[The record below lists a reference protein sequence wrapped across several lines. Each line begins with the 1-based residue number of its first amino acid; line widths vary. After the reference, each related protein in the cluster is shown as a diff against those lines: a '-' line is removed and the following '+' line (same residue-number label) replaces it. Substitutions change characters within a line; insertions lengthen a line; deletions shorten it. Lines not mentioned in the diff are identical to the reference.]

1 VVRAVGDGRCG
12 WAVCAE
18 RGTTRNAT
26 RQLPRGEAQHLTA
39 AAEGRRGLLRQRI
52 STSRFCFGALG
63 VSSERTMRAPRPSA
77 TSRAGSRCKPSPRAR
92 TKQRARTHTA
102 AHARCSA
109 HHHERR
115 TPSTRRRSHHNVAPP
130 PVHDP
135 AHDTTNALA
144 AITIITFHHCLNTSS
159 TQQEARQ
166 QHSVAVSSIYPT
178 KVHGRRALNVVL

>member
-1 VVRAVGDGRCG
+1 MVRAVGDGRCG

-77 TSRAGSRCKPSPRAR
+77 TSRGQQMQTITTGTDQTRAHTHRRSRPLQCAPPRTTHAEHTPQIPPQCRPTTSPRS
-92 TKQRARTHTA
+92 RARHDERVGSNHNNNFPSLFKHIINTA
-102 AHARCSA
+102 RSA
-109 HHHERR
+109 
-115 TPSTRRRSHHNVAPP
+115 
-130 PVHDP
+130 
-135 AHDTTNALA
+135 A
-144 AITIITFHHCLNTSS
+144 A
-159 TQQEARQ
+159 A
-166 QHSVAVSSIYPT
+166 
-178 KVHGRRALNVVL
+178 

>member
-1 VVRAVGDGRCG
+1 MVRAVGDGRCG

-92 TKQRARTHTA
+92 TKRARTRTA